1 MIFEDYG
8 IKRNVP
14 AIRKC
19 GLPNL
24 LSWSRLPHCGYT
36 LLSDS
41 VAQQIERVSA
51 ASAVP
56 PPTSLFSSKP
66 KQNQIRSQQTCRFIS
81 RLLER
86 RLQSSYEAQRR
97 RVQFTWMSVRIR
109 PESTY
114 QASPRGLM
122 DKASVS
128 EAEDCGFESRR
139 GYTQS

>member
-1 MIFEDYG
+1 MLHAD
-8 IKRNVP
+8 KQ
-14 AIRKC
+14 AH
-19 GLPNL
+19 L
-24 LSWSRLPHCGYT
+24 
-36 LLSDS
+36 DS

-56 PPTSLFSSKP
+56 PPNHIFTTENVKLVHSH
-66 KQNQIRSQQTCRFIS
+66 QIYPPEE

-97 RVQFTWMSVRIR
+97 WVQFTWMSVQIR
-109 PESTY
+109 PESK
-114 QASPRGLM
+114 QSKASPRGLM

-139 GYTQS
+139 GYTQLQSVDELHWCGVQTSNL